1 MADVAVTDAFDRSVL
16 QDLQDSGFYEAK
28 GIPTE

>member
-1 MADVAVTDAFDRSVL
+1 VPVTDAFDRTVL
-16 QDLQDSGFYEAK
+16 QGLMDSGFYEAK